1 MADAGSETTTP
12 APTASGAATSS
23 SAGPTFLVQA
33 QDPSPDQGQPG
44 DKPPAPA
51 PQPPQGEP
59 PKPQENGGE
68 DGNEGEEQAPP
79 DESAYAA
86 LKVGEGL
93 VADEAALGDFKKL
106 AAEARLPVETA
117 QKILDLHGQMQAAAM
132 RGWQSTV
139 QGWRQQTEADPYLAG
154 GDIPGGGFASL
165 KDAGQAAGRFMAHYG
180 DSELRQAL
188 DQYGLGDH
196 PALVRAIAKAGRDL
210 ASDQLHAGAGRPRVD
225 PNRVRYPTMSDEFF
239 SH

>member
-12 APTASGAATSS
+12 APATSGAATSS

-44 DKPPAPA
+44 DKPPAPE

-68 DGNEGEEQAPP
+68 ENGEEPAPP

-86 LKVGEGL
+86 LKVGDGL

-139 QGWRQQTEADPYLAG
+139 QGWRQQTEADPYLSG
-154 GDIPGGGFASL
+154 GDILGGGFASL